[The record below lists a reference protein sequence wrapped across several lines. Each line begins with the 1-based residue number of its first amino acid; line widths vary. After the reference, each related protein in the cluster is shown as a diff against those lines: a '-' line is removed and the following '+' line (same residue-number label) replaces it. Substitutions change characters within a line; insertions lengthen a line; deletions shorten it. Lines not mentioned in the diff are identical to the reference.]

1 MWSFCTE
8 SGKQSGDKGIDGLSL
23 WSHGWLGAP
32 AWCCCPATWKNI
44 VPHMASLRSKFKVQ
58 FLWDVYCFQ
67 TTVKLKNL
75 SRTTI
80 SQGAEHLNIRPW
92 RDFRY
97 SLLLCYF
104 SLETNRLRELSA
116 FPKVE
121 KKINCQMGMKIQK
134 SQLFP
139 SCALSIPLEAAPT
152 HHLGPTPWRFSSLPS
167 SFLHYLGDFMILNSL
182 LSQLFPSTSP
192 SSSLGQKL
200 SCKFSSL
207 HIQISVNGRNVLIIH
222 FWLF

>member
-1 MWSFCTE
+1 M
-8 SGKQSGDKGIDGLSL
+8 
-23 WSHGWLGAP
+23 
-32 AWCCCPATWKNI
+32 
-44 VPHMASLRSKFKVQ
+44 
-58 FLWDVYCFQ
+58 YCFQ

-75 SRTTI
+75 GQTII
-80 SQGAEHLNIRPW
+80 SQGVEHLNIRPW

-121 KKINCQMGMKIQK
+121 KKINSQMGMKIQI

-139 SCALSIPLEAAPT
+139 SCTLSIPLEPAPA

-167 SFLHYLGDFMILNSL
+167 SFLHRLGDFMILNSSFPAVPLYLSL
-182 LSQLFPSTSP
+182 LITETPV
-192 SSSLGQKL
+192 GQKL
-200 SCKFSSL
+200 NCKFSSL
-207 HIQISVNGRNVLIIH
+207 HIQISVNWQGQKCANNSFLALWDIMIA
-222 FWLF
+222 

>member
-1 MWSFCTE
+1 M
-8 SGKQSGDKGIDGLSL
+8 
-23 WSHGWLGAP
+23 
-32 AWCCCPATWKNI
+32 
-44 VPHMASLRSKFKVQ
+44 
-58 FLWDVYCFQ
+58 YCFQ

-75 SRTTI
+75 GQTII
-80 SQGAEHLNIRPW
+80 SQGVEHLNIRPW

-121 KKINCQMGMKIQK
+121 KKINSQMGMKIQI

-139 SCALSIPLEAAPT
+139 SCTLSIPLEPAPT

-167 SFLHYLGDFMILNSL
+167 SFLHRLGDFMILNSSFPAVPL
-182 LSQLFPSTSP
+182 YLSFLITETPV
-192 SSSLGQKL
+192 GQKL
-200 SCKFSSL
+200 NCKFSIIRKIKTRVTAVKKKKKAL
-207 HIQISVNGRNVLIIH
+207 FLKGRSEDLSS
-222 FWLF
+222 FE

>member
-1 MWSFCTE
+1 M
-8 SGKQSGDKGIDGLSL
+8 
-23 WSHGWLGAP
+23 
-32 AWCCCPATWKNI
+32 
-44 VPHMASLRSKFKVQ
+44 
-58 FLWDVYCFQ
+58 YCFQ

-75 SRTTI
+75 GQTII
-80 SQGAEHLNIRPW
+80 SQGVEHLNIRPW

-121 KKINCQMGMKIQK
+121 KKINSQMGMKSQI

-139 SCALSIPLEAAPT
+139 SCTLSIPLEPAPA

-167 SFLHYLGDFMILNSL
+167 SFLHRLGDFMILNSSFPAVPPL
-182 LSQLFPSTSP
+182 PLPPHHWNSSGAKTELQILFLTHSD
-192 SSSLGQKL
+192 LCELAGAEM
-200 SCKFSSL
+200 C
-207 HIQISVNGRNVLIIH
+207 
-222 FWLF
+222 